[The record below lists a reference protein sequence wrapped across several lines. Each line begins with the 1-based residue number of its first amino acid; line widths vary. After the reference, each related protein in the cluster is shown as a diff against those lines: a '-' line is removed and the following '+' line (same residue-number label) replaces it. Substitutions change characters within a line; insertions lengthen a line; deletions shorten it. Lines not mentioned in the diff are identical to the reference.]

1 MAGPMKWTRPGALVL
16 AVAAVAAG
24 VGSAAQGAASSAD
37 ATTRVAATLNVRAAL
52 KIASSTASRRFGES
66 CAPGTPALVEC
77 FDVRGSGT
85 IRGLGRVSLSSLHF
99 VDTAPQGC
107 PSGEFRVIGA
117 SMRISVAG
125 KGSIDL
131 RLDPA
136 EGCRTLATVLSH
148 TRSYSVADGTGK
160 YAGAT
165 GAGTVRREA
174 GFGRSG
180 ATGNDLVVGTLTVPG
195 LEFDLTPPR
204 LSGASPRSV
213 KAANGATRA
222 RVAYQ
227 VTARDAVD
235 GRVVVK
241 CTPRSG
247 SRFRIGRTVVTC
259 SGTDSSGNT
268 ARARFT
274 VSVTKGG
281 G

>member
-1 MAGPMKWTRPGALVL
+1 MSNPL
-16 AVAAVAAG
+16 
-24 VGSAAQGAASSAD
+24 
-37 ATTRVAATLNVRAAL
+37 
-52 KIASSTASRRFGES
+52 GES

-85 IRGLGRVSLSSLHF
+85 IRGLGRVSLGSLHF

-107 PSGEFRVIGA
+107 SSGEFRVIGA
-117 SMRISVAG
+117 SMRISVAA
-125 KGSIDL
+125 KGSIEL
-131 RLDPA
+131 RLEPA
-136 EGCRTLATVLSH
+136 EGCRTLSTVLSH
-148 TRSYSVADGTGK
+148 TRSYSVVAGTGT

-165 GAGTVRREA
+165 GSGTVRREA
-174 GFGRSG
+174 GFAGSG

-195 LEFDLTPPR
+195 LVFDVLPPR
-204 LSGASPRSV
+204 LSGATSRTV
-213 KAANGATRA
+213 KAANGATRT

-235 GRVVVK
+235 GRVAVR
-241 CTPRSG
+241 CTPPSG
-247 SRFRIGRTVVTC
+247 SQFRIGRTIVTC

>member
-1 MAGPMKWTRPGALVL
+1 MKWTRPGALVL
-16 AVAAVAAG
+16 AVVAVAAG
-24 VGSAAQGAASSAD
+24 VGSAAQGAASSSD

-52 KIASSTASRRFGES
+52 KTASSTASRRFGEN

-125 KGSIDL
+125 KGRIDL

-174 GFGRSG
+174 GFGGSG

-204 LSGASPRSV
+204 LSGASSRSF
-213 KAANGATRA
+213 KAANGATRT

-241 CTPRSG
+241 CTPPSG

-268 ARARFT
+268 ARVRFT